1 MDVKSTAAFD
11 PLAVDQ
17 GICFEERG
25 VFEQGQ
31 RGTFHVH
38 GVIWGYFRRLGSSTC
53 NLIMES

>member
-1 MDVKSTAAFD
+1 MDAESVATFN

-17 GICFEERG
+17 GVCFEKRG

-31 RGTFHVH
+31 MGSFHVY
-38 GVIWGYFRRLGSSTC
+38 GVSWGYFRRLGSSTC